1 MKKASLFR
9 VFGVAAAMLLSLP
22 MYAQEGPKI
31 SGFLQTNYTADDN
44 EQNNNSFGIN
54 RARLSVSG
62 NLFKEGEKKV
72 DYKLQVDFK
81 GTPKLVD
88 LWVKYAFNNHF
99 GIQLGQAKTLLTYE
113 NSEYAPVKLQFIDYS
128 LAVRKFA
135 MDGGCTGRDL
145 GIQVFGKFFQKEGYS
160 LLTYQAGLFNG
171 NGINKTDDNQGK
183 DLMGRLMVNPVKELT
198 LSAYNLSRLGDGSNT
213 HNFSRTGFGAN
224 YDSEKLFARTEYI
237 WGYANGGQ
245 QNGAYG
251 LAGYKFNQDLSLG
264 VRYDYY
270 NSDIDTKNQSDY
282 ISAALSYYPV
292 KNLRLQL
299 DYTYKIETDAVGDK
313 ANGNAVAFQATIIY

>member
-1 MKKASLFR
+1 MKRSRIIRLFS
-9 VFGVAAAMLLSLP
+9 VAVAMSLSLP
-22 MYAQEGPKI
+22 LFAQEGPKI
-31 SGFLQTNYTADDN
+31 SGFLQTNYKADTDTL
-44 EQNNNSFGIN
+44 NNNTFGIN

-62 NLFKEGEKKV
+62 NLLKEGEKKV
-72 DYKLQVDFK
+72 DYRLQVDFA

-88 LWVKYAFNNHF
+88 LWLKFAFNNHF
-99 GIQLGQAKTLLTYE
+99 GIQFGQAKTLLTYE

-128 LAVRKFA
+128 LAVKKFA
-135 MDGGCTGRDL
+135 MDGNTGRDL

-171 NGINKTDDNQGK
+171 NGINKTDNNQGK
-183 DLMGRLMVNPVKELT
+183 DLMGRLMVNPIKELT
-198 LSAYNLSRLGDGSNT
+198 LSAYNLSRLGEGSNT
-213 HNFSRTGFGAN
+213 YNFSRTGVGAN
-224 YDSEKLFARTEYI
+224 YDSDKLFARAEYI

-270 NSDIDTKNQSDY
+270 DSNIDAKNKSEH
-282 ISAALSYYPV
+282 ITAALSYYPV

-299 DYTYKIETDAVGDK
+299 DYTYKMETNLLAQK
-313 ANGNAVAFQATIIY
+313 KNNSAVAFQATIIY